1 MGSGIS
7 TKYGKT
13 YFYRLNN
20 KDGND
25 IVSEDANQYEKT
37 VSHTIDSHND
47 EKVIKFCEEM
57 VSRKPY
63 EESCYSRNLT
73 NVAQHFEMNEKG
85 AFGKSGAGKN
95 VWLIE
100 SDSPM
105 DSAMFFYSELSEGGL
120 CSYTPNQHGVISVLG
135 DGKSVMF
142 RPYPTTEGSPAVE
155 VRIQTGKLFQKY
167 HFLQRCI

>member
-1 MGSGIS
+1 MPKRDIINGTLKKLELQLIS
-7 TKYGKT
+7 SLGYNPLYGT
-13 YFYRLNN
+13 AEL
-20 KDGND
+20 
-25 IVSEDANQYEKT
+25 IL
-37 VSHTIDSHND
+37 
-47 EKVIKFCEEM
+47 KFCEEM

-105 DSAMFFYSELSEGGL
+105 DSAMFFIRS
-120 CSYTPNQHGVISVLG
+120 
-135 DGKSVMF
+135 
-142 RPYPTTEGSPAVE
+142 
-155 VRIQTGKLFQKY
+155 
-167 HFLQRCI
+167 